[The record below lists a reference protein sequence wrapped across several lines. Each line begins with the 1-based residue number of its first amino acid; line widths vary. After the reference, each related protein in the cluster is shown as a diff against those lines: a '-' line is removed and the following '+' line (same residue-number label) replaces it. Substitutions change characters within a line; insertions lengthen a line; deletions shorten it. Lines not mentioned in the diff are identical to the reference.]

1 MKKLKTFFVIKIPS
15 EKRSAMLFK
24 LHFQLPLLEIVHKAS
39 YIFYVQWQHSDAYH
53 FNNLHIL
60 LGNSFWT
67 YKRKILSPLPQPLTF
82 YNLRQLTSEI
92 SPSSHLNFMAFPR
105 HKLIKF
111 SFNLFWLTKCTDFPN
126 SRSWTSIYI
135 YIVPQADLQI
145 LWKVTVFKWFLS
157 HFTEDMHIPHMHNP
171 KSCQRTLPQLLN

>member
-135 YIVPQADLQI
+135 YILFLKLTFKFSEKWLCSNDFYPILQKI
-145 LWKVTVFKWFLS
+145 CISLICITLS
-157 HFTEDMHIPHMHNP
+157 PAKGHCP
-171 KSCQRTLPQLLN
+171 SY